1 MQQAEWI
8 YYYNT
13 DLQDNTTLKKN
24 DYIDFISL
32 ILPSLSFII
41 VIHDELSVASEAF
54 GADVEFGCLAVII
67 E

>member
-13 DLQDNTTLKKN
+13 DLQANTTLKN
-24 DYIDFISL
+24 DYIDFISP

-41 VIHDELSVASEAF
+41 VIHDELSVTSESF
-54 GADVEFGCLAVII
+54 GTDVELVCLAVII